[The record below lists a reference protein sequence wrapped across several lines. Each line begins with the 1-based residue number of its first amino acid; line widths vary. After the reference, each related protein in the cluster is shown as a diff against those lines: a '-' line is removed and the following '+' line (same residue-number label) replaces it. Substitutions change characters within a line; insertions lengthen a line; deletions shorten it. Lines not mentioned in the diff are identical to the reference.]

1 MIARPTL
8 GVALLLIGAL
18 LPVVALARQD
28 EPIVLLEER
37 FDNND
42 AGWKQQQTS
51 WIRSGVQDGVF
62 RITTSVNLQQTVVR
76 NVGLPAEGDFD
87 IECTVEKRRG
97 NPEWPVG
104 LVWGYRNP
112 ANFFEYVIWMD
123 GRFRITRNASLD
135 TVSLV
140 PETETTDLH
149 TGFGTNQLKLSRRGD
164 RVQFSINGVQQGE
177 VTLSGPIGP
186 SVGFVVW
193 NEIEVLFDDL
203 IVTAVQ

>member
-1 MIARPTL
+1 MTSRLTI
-8 GVALLLIGAL
+8 GVGLLLIGA
-18 LPVVALARQD
+18 ALAGQEERT
-28 EPIVLLEER
+28 VLLEER

-42 AGWKQQQTS
+42 VGWKQQQTS

-76 NVGLPAEGDFD
+76 NVRLPAEGDFD
-87 IECTVEKRRG
+87 IECTVETRRG

-123 GRFRITRNASLD
+123 GRLRMTRNASLD
-135 TVSLV
+135 TESLV
-140 PETETTDLH
+140 AETETAELH
-149 TGFGTNQLKLSRRGD
+149 TGFATNQLKLSRRGD
-164 RVQFSINGVQQGE
+164 RVQFFVNGVRQGE
-177 VTLSGPIGP
+177 VTLAGPIGP